1 MDINKHIDWE
11 TLDGQQVQEFIKK
24 TLEGKFGVLYYD
36 SSNNRYIVFADE
48 ENRDKYL
55 ADTTQTTLILGTF
68 DAPFN
73 YSASIALL
81 SPSYAAIPKGKEGNY
96 IQFTFDTVNKQ
107 GQSVGEDVIV
117 TYTITRGAVKTVVT
131 EQYRRGTTVNFNVD
145 KYLDEGTNNIT
156 IGVVGKTTLAAT
168 TVGVTFLVVDLALSD
183 EIDISK
189 VYTAQDDIAQVSFSL
204 SGYGRKIVE
213 WWIDGEQLPFET
225 TDEVVESAVTR
236 TKNIPLSAYGNGV
249 HRLDIRAYTTV
260 EGEKFYTEVL
270 TRDLMFDSGES
281 SVMIA
286 TAYERAN
293 LDTQGIEAVQ
303 YVPCP
308 IRIAVYNP
316 AQLAVTP
323 VNINVGDTQLAQ
335 LGIPN
340 GSEVEYNILMSEPG
354 VYTLVLTSGISYSL
368 PLKVTKTTMSIAEI
382 TESRQL
388 NFRASGRSNNSFDKE
403 TWVDGERSA
412 EITGIAWNR
421 TSGWINNSLV
431 LTSGGKIEFNY
442 APLAV
447 EATAQ
452 GKTIEIEL
460 ASKNVTNDDAVLCD
474 LLNSDDVGLLITASS
489 MTVRS
494 RGGSE
499 LKVRYKSEENIRLTL
514 VINRRSGVTN
524 KGLIFIYVNGI
535 LSGATT
541 IAASDRIQSDALL
554 SFSATDQCEI
564 ALRQVLCYD
573 NALTSDQVLNNYI
586 LYQDSVLAMTSAYNR
601 NDITTDNIFDID
613 KLTAS
618 IPVMLVTGDIPTLEN
633 ATNKD
638 TQIVVDVEYTN
649 LQDPTRS
656 FKMTNAAMRPQGTSS
671 MLYPKKNF
679 RLYTQKLAQTKV
691 YDSAGKEIEDKLYS
705 FKEGA
710 VPVNC
715 WCMKA
720 DFAES
725 SGTHNTGIA
734 RLWQDVLYNAT
745 VDGEYVFRTEAQNKA
760 IANGYP
766 YDVRTTI
773 DGYPILMFYRRTKN
787 DAPIFI
793 GKYNFNNDKSTENVF
808 GFTDIPGFDN
818 SRMQCWE
825 VLNNGDALAL
835 FTDVSDFDT
844 RWDEAFE
851 SRYPDT
857 KTPNT
862 ADLKAFSLWLN
873 GVNGNADAF
882 AIEKWHHMN
891 VYMMAA
897 YYVYLMRFGAVDQ
910 TVKNSMLTSED
921 GSHFYFINYD
931 NDTINGL
938 RNNGVLVFAPDIDR
952 QSLDP
957 EGTEGVYAYAGH
969 DSVLWNMLEGDAEF
983 MEIVAKV
990 DNALYANGLS
1000 YASVIRMFNDEQAA
1014 KWCEKVYNQDAQYKY
1029 VSPYT
1034 DAGKNN
1040 LLMLQGSRVSHRK
1053 WWLSKRFSLYDSK
1066 FVSGDFKNKVLEF
1079 KVVNNTAGGWSFG
1092 ITAGVAMNYGYG
1104 VYNPLETG
1112 VALQAGESHSFNIPE
1127 SLTLNIG
1134 DPVRIYGAMNL
1145 EGVDLSGIMHRLS
1158 NINFSSVY
1166 DEDRGTYLKKVVIGS
1181 SLNENTAM
1189 FNSSISGLSQVKRLE
1204 YLDIQGCKG
1213 LTTLDLSAHEY
1224 FKTLKAYGSGLTSVV
1239 FAPGAPVESIEL
1251 PGSMQAVELK
1261 QLPRLNTLSFETLNN
1276 LLSLTVEGC
1285 PLVTKS
1291 TDLVLDW
1298 LSSKVAD
1305 DSECTLI
1312 LDNIDWKNVSKIVF
1326 KRIAAFKNNG
1336 GKLIL
1341 KGIIHLNEVDQEI
1354 ANLIVAVFGDKVFD
1368 KNNELYITAPDA
1380 IFITG
1385 PSEILGGESTKFT
1398 AVVFS
1403 QNKGTVIYSASGGVS
1418 GSYVIDK
1425 DTGLFTGS
1433 EMLSNQTIIVRAMF
1447 LPDGAAS
1454 GVQASIEVSILARVY
1469 PSTSDTVIVGPS
1481 RIVNEHTD
1489 YTWSSSVNGING
1501 NMTAEWSLTGEITDG
1516 GYAEIVSSNSNA
1528 CRVHLRTN
1536 APIAVVGLLT
1546 LNIYRAFDNVSI
1558 VSITKGIEIKD
1569 DSILITSNSNPAM
1582 MTILY
1587 KAGLAAHET
1596 YMTKNEAALI
1606 TESDFAHSSGMS
1618 IFRYYYNQYFSGQVL
1633 SFDEFEYFSGVTVI
1647 PQDCFNFV
1655 TLDSIKLPPLVTEI
1669 GRSAFAYS
1677 YLKTIKLNEGLS
1689 KIGIYSFLFC
1699 DIETVVIPSTCKI
1712 IEWNAFEFCKKLK
1725 EINFPASLINI
1736 GSAAFKDTALTQVV
1750 FQECESL
1757 TIGKNAFQSIGLVE
1771 VVLAEGITSIGE
1783 YAFADNSIRSLTI
1796 PRTLTEISSYAFKNN
1811 EIETLVLQENLR
1823 IIRVD
1828 AFAYNRLTSIY
1839 IPSTT
1844 ELQGKSCFA
1853 YNDIKSIEVSPDSS
1867 YYYMSNGCLCRKD
1880 APHVYLATY
1889 NATIPDGT
1897 THIYRAWEGNTLV
1910 ESVSIPASVTYID
1923 VAFAGC
1929 VNLKTIMSKCI
1940 SAPTAY
1946 YSFGEKS
1953 YNNFTGQ
1960 NTRDT
1965 GENMLYVPSS
1975 ATGYEDATQA
1985 YGTNQWL
1992 DPLQNAEKCGFTI
2005 SYSL

>member
-1 MDINKHIDWE
+1 MDINKHTDWE

-24 TLEGKFGVLYYD
+24 TFEGKFGVLYYD

-323 VNINVGDTQLAQ
+323 VNINAGDTQLAQ

-368 PLKVTKTTMSIAEI
+368 PLKVTKTTMAIAEI

-412 EITGIAWNR
+412 EVTGIAWNR

-679 RLYTQKLAQTKV
+679 RLYTKKLAQTKV

-1053 WWLSKRFSLYDSK
+1053 WWLSKRFALYDSK

-1145 EGVDLSGIMHRLS
+1145 EGVDLSGVMHRLS

-1166 DEDRGTYLKKVVIGS
+1166 DEDRGTYLKKIVIGS
-1181 SLNENTAM
+1181 SLNENTTM

-1261 QLPRLNTLSFETLNN
+1261 QLPKLNTLSFEALNN

-1291 TDLVLDW
+1291 ADLVLNW

-1312 LDNIDWKNVSKIVF
+1312 LDNIDWKSVSKIVF

-1336 GKLIL
+1336 GHLSL
-1341 KGIIHLNEVDQEI
+1341 KGSIYLATSDQEI
-1354 ANLIVAVFGDKVFD
+1354 ADLIIATFGDKVFD
-1368 KNNELYITAPDA
+1368 KTNELYIYAPDS
-1380 IFITG
+1380 IFLSG
-1385 PSEILGGESTKFT
+1385 PTSIYAGDT
-1398 AVVFS
+1398 AQFAAVIFS
-1403 QNKGTVIYSASGGVS
+1403 QNKGEVKYYAQTSSSGAVFSINQETGKLTTSESYGYTLTITAVHIPTS
-1418 GSYVIDK
+1418 GSAVRMETTLYVNARIYPQNV
-1425 DTGLFTGS
+1425 TLIGS
-1433 EMLSNQTIIVRAMF
+1433 ANINDDI
-1447 LPDGAAS
+1447 
-1454 GVQASIEVSILARVY
+1454 
-1469 PSTSDTVIVGPS
+1469 
-1481 RIVNEHTD
+1481 ND
-1489 YTWSSSVNGING
+1489 YSWTTTTENVNGVMI
-1501 NMTAEWSLTGEITDG
+1501 AEWQLSGELFDG
-1516 GYAEIVSSNSNA
+1516 GYVTIEKSSLTTCRLRRNMKSLEVISGTLTLTLKRKFNNS
-1528 CRVHLRTN
+1528 VLRT
-1536 APIAVVGLLT
+1536 VTKELVL
-1546 LNIYRAFDNVSI
+1546 FD
-1558 VSITKGIEIKD
+1558 D
-1569 DSILITSNSNPAM
+1569 
-1582 MTILY
+1582 TILMTSATNPEVMSVMWQ
-1587 KAGLAAHET
+1587 AGLCANET
-1596 YMTKNEAALI
+1596 YMTKQEAALV
-1606 TESDFAHSSGMS
+1606 TEMDLMVDSTTS
-1618 IFRYYYNQYFSGQVL
+1618 IFRKYGGWYSL
-1633 SFDEFEYFSGVTVI
+1633 KTFDEFEYFTGVTKM
-1647 PQDCFNFV
+1647 PDYLFNG
-1655 TLDSIKLPPLVTEI
+1655 TGLTSIKLPPVTVIGERAFVGCVLTEI
-1669 GRSAFAYS
+1669 
-1677 YLKTIKLNEGLS
+1677 
-1689 KIGIYSFLFC
+1689 
-1699 DIETVVIPSTCKI
+1699 DIPETVISIGDYAFSGQKLGRLTLPPNIQSIEPDAFYACGLTEVIIPDSAKNLRI
-1712 IEWNAFEFCKKLK
+1712 NSNAFGNNMLTSINLPENIYLYGEVFKNNKIK
-1725 EINFPASLINI
+1725 EVYLRAGWHISAGF
-1736 GSAAFKDTALTQVV
+1736 SAAFCYNPLEKIEGEQGRYGDSVIEGNCIIDYVNSTYYEVV
-1750 FQECESL
+1750 QGC
-1757 TIGKNAFQSIGLVE
+1757 KNSVIPERVSSIG
-1771 VVLAEGITSIGE
+1771 AGAFEGIPG
-1783 YAFADNSIRSLTI
+1783 
-1796 PRTLTEISSYAFKNN
+1796 LTEINLSSNINQIGSNAFYGCPDLLRVVLPDTIKELGDVFRECTKLEYVEMGSSITTLGWTFIQCLSLKNILIKALTAPSASGTFGFDNN
-1811 EIETLVLQENLR
+1811 EYAGRN
-1823 IIRVD
+1823 
-1828 AFAYNRLTSIY
+1828 
-1839 IPSTT
+1839 
-1844 ELQGKSCFA
+1844 
-1853 YNDIKSIEVSPDSS
+1853 
-1867 YYYMSNGCLCRKD
+1867 
-1880 APHVYLATY
+1880 TY
-1889 NATIPDGT
+1889 N
-1897 THIYRAWEGNTLV
+1897 
-1910 ESVSIPASVTYID
+1910 
-1923 VAFAGC
+1923 
-1929 VNLKTIMSKCI
+1929 
-1940 SAPTAY
+1940 
-1946 YSFGEKS
+1946 
-1953 YNNFTGQ
+1953 
-1960 NTRDT
+1960 T
-1965 GENMLYVPSS
+1965 GENMLYVPAG
-1975 ATGYEDATQA
+1975 ATGYDTGA
-1985 YGTNQWL
+1985 WL

>member
-1 MDINKHIDWE
+1 MDINKHTDWE
-11 TLDGQQVQEFIKK
+11 ELTGQQVQEFIKK
-24 TLEGKFGVLYYD
+24 ALEGKFGVLYYD

-96 IQFTFDTVNKQ
+96 IQFSFDIVNKQ

-117 TYTITRGAVKTVVT
+117 TYTLTRGAVKTVVT

-270 TRDLMFDSGES
+270 TRDLMFGSGES

-340 GSEVEYNILMSEPG
+340 GSEVEYNILMSDPG
-354 VYTLVLTSGISYSL
+354 EYTLVLTSGISYNL
-368 PLKVTKTTMSIAEI
+368 PLKVAKTTMSIAEI

-921 GSHFYFINYD
+921 GTHFYFINYD

-1181 SLNENTAM
+1181 SLNENTTM

-1251 PGSMQAVELK
+1251 PGSMQALELS
-1261 QLPRLNTLSFETLNN
+1261 QLPRLSLLNIEN
-1276 LLSLTVEGC
+1276 VAGLISVRISGCPSLTNSQNFV
-1285 PLVTKS
+1285 VN
-1291 TDLVLDW
+1291 W
-1298 LSSKVAD
+1298 LANKTTE
-1305 DSECTLI
+1305 DSECSLNLEGI
-1312 LDNIDWKNVSKIVF
+1312 VWRNVSKAVL
-1326 KRIAAFKNNG
+1326 KRLISFKNSG
-1336 GKLIL
+1336 GELAI
-1341 KGIIHLNEVDQEI
+1341 KGEIYLVEADQETADMI
-1354 ANLIVAVFGDKVFD
+1354 TNTFGSQVFD
-1368 KNNELYITAPDA
+1368 KGNELYINAPDS
-1380 IFITG
+1380 IFLSGPDEIYQGDTAQYSAVIFSQHKGTVEYYLEGPYSTIDKNTG
-1385 PSEILGGESTKFT
+1385 LVISTEFSSSFVNRELLLTVIHKPTEGAATTLTKTIVLKPRIYPNSISIVGPVRISEIL
-1398 AVVFS
+1398 
-1403 QNKGTVIYSASGGVS
+1403 TV
-1418 GSYVIDK
+1418 
-1425 DTGLFTGS
+1425 
-1433 EMLSNQTIIVRAMF
+1433 
-1447 LPDGAAS
+1447 
-1454 GVQASIEVSILARVY
+1454 
-1469 PSTSDTVIVGPS
+1469 
-1481 RIVNEHTD
+1481 
-1489 YTWSSSVNGING
+1489 YTWTTNVEGING
-1501 NMTAEWSLTGEITDG
+1501 YMEAEWVLSGALSEG
-1516 GYAEIVSSNSNA
+1516 GYVSIEAADLNTCKLKRLINSND
-1528 CRVHLRTN
+1528 T
-1536 APIAVVGLLT
+1536 IEGTLT
-1546 LNIYRAFDNVSI
+1546 LSIKRKVLGTIAASASLNIVMF
-1558 VSITKGIEIKD
+1558 D
-1569 DSILITSNSNPAM
+1569 DSILMTSISNPEVLS
-1582 MTILY
+1582 ILY
-1587 KAGLAAHET
+1587 AAGLCANET
-1596 YMTKNEAALI
+1596 HMTKDEAALV
-1606 TESDFAHSSGMS
+1606 TEIDLLPPGSSS
-1618 IFRYYYNQYFSGQVL
+1618 IFKSKNIKK
-1633 SFDEFEYFSGVTVI
+1633 FDEFEFFTALNYV
-1647 PQDCFNFV
+1647 PYNCFGYCSKL
-1655 TLDSIKLPPLVTEI
+1655 TSIKLPQNITEI
-1669 GRSAFAYS
+1669 KDFAFTDCS
-1677 YLKTIKLNEGLS
+1677 VLSQVQFNSSLKTIGRDAFKGCKLSSIDLHEGITTVGMFAFS
-1689 KIGIYSFLFC
+1689 SNAIEKIS
-1699 DIETVVIPSTCKI
+1699 IPSTLNSVGIRAFVRNPLQLIDVSASNENFSNFGAGLLVQLSDMSLIAVAHAGNFSLNGVPVASIGDEAFYQSEITELELPESLAKI
-1712 IEWNAFEFCKKLK
+1712 NYQAFMRCTKLK
-1725 EINFPASLINI
+1725 TLLFRSTKAPSLID
-1736 GSAAFKDTALTQVV
+1736 AY
-1750 FQECESL
+1750 
-1757 TIGKNAFQSIGLVE
+1757 SIFG
-1771 VVLAEGITSIGE
+1771 T
-1783 YAFADNSIRSLTI
+1783 N
-1796 PRTLTEISSYAFKNN
+1796 
-1811 EIETLVLQENLR
+1811 
-1823 IIRVD
+1823 
-1828 AFAYNRLTSIY
+1828 
-1839 IPSTT
+1839 
-1844 ELQGKSCFA
+1844 
-1853 YNDIKSIEVSPDSS
+1853 
-1867 YYYMSNGCLCRKD
+1867 YMEWVGRD
-1880 APHVYLATY
+1880 TY
-1889 NATIPDGT
+1889 N
-1897 THIYRAWEGNTLV
+1897 
-1910 ESVSIPASVTYID
+1910 
-1923 VAFAGC
+1923 
-1929 VNLKTIMSKCI
+1929 
-1940 SAPTAY
+1940 
-1946 YSFGEKS
+1946 
-1953 YNNFTGQ
+1953 
-1960 NTRDT
+1960 T
-1965 GENMLYVPSS
+1965 GENMLYVPAG
-1975 ATGYEDATQA
+1975 ATGYDTG
-1985 YGTNQWL
+1985 YWL

>member
-1 MDINKHIDWE
+1 MMDINKHTDWE
-11 TLDGQQVQEFIKK
+11 ELTGQQVQEFIKK
-24 TLEGKFGVLYYD
+24 ALEGKFGVLYYD

-236 TKNIPLSAYGNGV
+236 TKNIQLSAYGNGV

-270 TRDLMFDSGES
+270 TRDLMFSSGES

-286 TAYERAN
+286 TAYKRAN

-354 VYTLVLTSGISYSL
+354 EYTLVLTSGISYNL
-368 PLKVTKTTMSIAEI
+368 PLKVAKTTMSIAEI

-412 EITGIAWNR
+412 DVTGIAWNK

-474 LLNSDDVGLLITASS
+474 LLNSDGVGLLITASS

-554 SFSATDQCEI
+554 SFSATDECEI

-725 SGTHNTGIA
+725 SGTHNTGVA

-818 SRMQCWE
+818 SKMQCWE

-921 GSHFYFINYD
+921 GVHFYFINYD

-952 QSLDP
+952 QSIDP
-957 EGTEGVYAYAGH
+957 EGGDENVYAYAGH

-983 MEIVAKV
+983 MDIVAKV

-1000 YASVIRMFNDEQAA
+1000 YANVVRMFNDEQAA

-1181 SLNENTAM
+1181 SLNENTTM

-1261 QLPRLNTLSFETLNN
+1261 QLPKLNTLSFETLNN

-1291 TDLVLDW
+1291 ADLVLDW

-1312 LDNIDWKNVSKIVF
+1312 LDNIDWKNVSKLVF
-1326 KRIAAFKNNG
+1326 KRIAAFKSNG
-1336 GKLIL
+1336 GKLSL
-1341 KGIIHLNEVDQEI
+1341 KGAIYLSAADQEI
-1354 ANLIVAVFGDKVFD
+1354 ADLIVSTFGDKVFD
-1368 KNNELYITAPDA
+1368 KTNELYIYAPDS
-1380 IFITG
+1380 IFLSG
-1385 PSEILGGESTKFT
+1385 PTSIYAGDTAQFT
-1398 AVVFS
+1398 AVIFS
-1403 QNKGTVIYSASGGVS
+1403 QNKGEVKYYAQTSSSGAVFSINQETGKLTTSESYGYTLTITAVHIPTS
-1418 GSYVIDK
+1418 GSTVRMETTLYVNARIYPQNV
-1425 DTGLFTGS
+1425 TLIGS
-1433 EMLSNQTIIVRAMF
+1433 ANINDDI
-1447 LPDGAAS
+1447 
-1454 GVQASIEVSILARVY
+1454 
-1469 PSTSDTVIVGPS
+1469 
-1481 RIVNEHTD
+1481 ND
-1489 YTWSSSVNGING
+1489 YSWTTTTENVNGV
-1501 NMTAEWSLTGEITDG
+1501 MLAEWQLSGELFDG
-1516 GYAEIVSSNSNA
+1516 GYVTIEESSLTT
-1528 CRVHLRTN
+1528 CRLRRN
-1536 APIAVVGLLT
+1536 MKSLEVISGILT
-1546 LNIYRAFDNVSI
+1546 LTLKRKFNNSVLKTVTKELSLFD
-1558 VSITKGIEIKD
+1558 D
-1569 DSILITSNSNPAM
+1569 
-1582 MTILY
+1582 TILMTSATNPEVLSAMWQ
-1587 KAGLAAHET
+1587 AGLCANET
-1596 YMTKNEAALI
+1596 YMTKQEAALV
-1606 TESDFAHSSGMS
+1606 TEMDLMVDSQTS
-1618 IFRYYYNQYFSGQVL
+1618 IFRKYGGWYSL
-1633 SFDEFEYFSGVTVI
+1633 KTFDEFEYFTGVTKM
-1647 PQDCFNFV
+1647 PDYLFNG
-1655 TLDSIKLPPLVTEI
+1655 TGLTHIKLPPTVT
-1669 GRSAFAYS
+1669 
-1677 YLKTIKLNEGLS
+1677 T
-1689 KIGIYSFLFC
+1689 
-1699 DIETVVIPSTCKI
+1699 
-1712 IEWNAFEFCKKLK
+1712 
-1725 EINFPASLINI
+1725 I
-1736 GSAAFKDTALTQVV
+1736 GSNMFSG
-1750 FQECESL
+1750 C
-1757 TIGKNAFQSIGLVE
+1757 
-1771 VVLAEGITSIGE
+1771 
-1783 YAFADNSIRSLTI
+1783 
-1796 PRTLTEISSYAFKNN
+1796 TLTEIDIPDSVTSIGNSVFNGQKLGRLTLPPNIQSIGSNAFYACGLTEVIIPDSAKNLRINGNAFGNNMLTSINLPENIYLYGEVFKNN
-1811 EIETLVLQENLR
+1811 QIKEVYLRAGWRILAGFSVAFCYNPLEKIEGEQGMFGSSAIEGNCIINYVNSTYYEVIQGCKNSVIPERVSSIGAGAFEGIPDLTEINLSSNINKIGSNAFYGCPDLLRVVLPDAIKELGDTFRGCTKLEYIEMGSSITTLGWTFIECLSLKNIL
-1823 IIRVD
+1823 IK
-1828 AFAYNRLTSIY
+1828 ALTA
-1839 IPSTT
+1839 PSTSGT
-1844 ELQGKSCFA
+1844 FG
-1853 YNDIKSIEVSPDSS
+1853 
-1867 YYYMSNGCLCRKD
+1867 SNNNNYAGRN
-1880 APHVYLATY
+1880 TY
-1889 NATIPDGT
+1889 N
-1897 THIYRAWEGNTLV
+1897 
-1910 ESVSIPASVTYID
+1910 
-1923 VAFAGC
+1923 
-1929 VNLKTIMSKCI
+1929 
-1940 SAPTAY
+1940 
-1946 YSFGEKS
+1946 
-1953 YNNFTGQ
+1953 
-1960 NTRDT
+1960 T
-1965 GENMLYVPSS
+1965 GENMLYVPAG
-1975 ATGYEDATQA
+1975 ATGYDTGA
-1985 YGTNQWL
+1985 WL

>member
-1 MDINKHIDWE
+1 MDINKHTDWE
-11 TLDGQQVQEFIKK
+11 ELTGQQVQEFIKK
-24 TLEGKFGVLYYD
+24 ALEGKFGVLYYD

-117 TYTITRGAVKTVVT
+117 TYTLTRGAVKTVVT

-270 TRDLMFDSGES
+270 TRDLMFGSGES

-354 VYTLVLTSGISYSL
+354 EYTLVLTSGISYNL
-368 PLKVTKTTMSIAEI
+368 PLKVAKTTMAIAEI

-412 EITGIAWNR
+412 EITGIAWNK

-554 SFSATDQCEI
+554 SFSATDECEI

-921 GSHFYFINYD
+921 GTHFYFINYD

-1181 SLNENTAM
+1181 SLNENTTM

-1261 QLPRLNTLSFETLNN
+1261 QLPKLNTLSFETLNN

-1291 TDLVLDW
+1291 ADLVLDW

-1312 LDNIDWKNVSKIVF
+1312 LDNIDWRNVSKLIF
-1326 KRIAAFKNNG
+1326 KRIATFKSNG
-1336 GKLIL
+1336 GKVSL
-1341 KGIIHLNEVDQEI
+1341 KGAIYLSAADQEI
-1354 ANLIVAVFGDKVFD
+1354 ADLIVSTFGDKVFD
-1368 KNNELYITAPDA
+1368 KTNELYIYAPDS
-1380 IFITG
+1380 IFLSG
-1385 PSEILGGESTKFT
+1385 PTSIYAGDTAQFT
-1398 AVVFS
+1398 AVIFS
-1403 QNKGTVIYSASGGVS
+1403 QNKGEVKYYAQTSSSRAVFSINQETGKLTTSESYGYTLTITAVHIPTS
-1418 GSYVIDK
+1418 GSTVRMETTLYV
-1425 DTGLFTGS
+1425 
-1433 EMLSNQTIIVRAMF
+1433 N
-1447 LPDGAAS
+1447 
-1454 GVQASIEVSILARVY
+1454 ARIY
-1469 PSTSDTVIVGPS
+1469 PQNVTLIGPAN
-1481 RIVNEHTD
+1481 INDDIND
-1489 YTWSSSVNGING
+1489 YSWTTTTENVNGVMI
-1501 NMTAEWSLTGEITDG
+1501 AEWQLSGELFDG
-1516 GYAEIVSSNSNA
+1516 GYVTIEESSLTTCRLRRNMNSLE
-1528 CRVHLRTN
+1528 VISGT
-1536 APIAVVGLLT
+1536 LT
-1546 LNIYRAFDNVSI
+1546 LTLKRKFNNSVLKTVTKELSLFD
-1558 VSITKGIEIKD
+1558 D
-1569 DSILITSNSNPAM
+1569 
-1582 MTILY
+1582 TILMTSATNPEVLSIMWQ
-1587 KAGLAAHET
+1587 AGLCANET
-1596 YMTKNEAALI
+1596 YMTKQEAALV
-1606 TESDFAHSSGMS
+1606 TEMDLMVDSQTS
-1618 IFRYYYNQYFSGQVL
+1618 IFRKYGGWYSL
-1633 SFDEFEYFSGVTVI
+1633 KTFDEFEYFTGVAKM
-1647 PQDCFNFV
+1647 PDYLFNG
-1655 TLDSIKLPPLVTEI
+1655 TGLTHIKLPPTVT
-1669 GRSAFAYS
+1669 
-1677 YLKTIKLNEGLS
+1677 
-1689 KIGIYSFLFC
+1689 KIGSNMF
-1699 DIETVVIPSTCKI
+1699 SGCK
-1712 IEWNAFEFCKKLK
+1712 
-1725 EINFPASLINI
+1725 
-1736 GSAAFKDTALTQVV
+1736 
-1750 FQECESL
+1750 
-1757 TIGKNAFQSIGLVE
+1757 
-1771 VVLAEGITSIGE
+1771 
-1783 YAFADNSIRSLTI
+1783 
-1796 PRTLTEISSYAFKNN
+1796 LTEIDIPDSVISIGDNAFNAQKLRRLTLPPNIQQIGSGAFYGCELTEVIIPDSAKNLRITSNAFANNLLTSINLPENIYLYGEVFKNN
-1811 EIETLVLQENLR
+1811 
-1823 IIRVD
+1823 
-1828 AFAYNRLTSIY
+1828 
-1839 IPSTT
+1839 
-1844 ELQGKSCFA
+1844 K
-1853 YNDIKSIEVSPDSS
+1853 IKE
-1867 YYYMSNGCLCRKD
+1867 
-1880 APHVYLATY
+1880 VYLRAGWNISESFSVAFCYNPLEKIEGEQGLYEGSVIEGNCIIKLVNRTYYEVTQGCKNSVIPERVSSIGAGAFEGISGLPEINLSSNINKIGGKAFYGCTDLLRVVLPDAIKELGDVFGNCAKLEHIEMGSNITTLGWTFIECLSLKNILIKALTAPSASGTFGFDNNQYAGRNTY
-1889 NATIPDGT
+1889 N
-1897 THIYRAWEGNTLV
+1897 
-1910 ESVSIPASVTYID
+1910 
-1923 VAFAGC
+1923 
-1929 VNLKTIMSKCI
+1929 
-1940 SAPTAY
+1940 
-1946 YSFGEKS
+1946 
-1953 YNNFTGQ
+1953 
-1960 NTRDT
+1960 T
-1965 GENMLYVPSS
+1965 GENMLYVPAG
-1975 ATGYEDATQA
+1975 ATGYDT
-1985 YGTNQWL
+1985 GDWL

>member
-1 MDINKHIDWE
+1 MDINKHTDWE

-24 TLEGKFGVLYYD
+24 TFEGKFGVLYYD

-236 TKNIPLSAYGNGV
+236 TKNIQLSAYGNGV

-270 TRDLMFDSGES
+270 TRDLIFDAGES

-286 TAYERAN
+286 TAYERAH
-293 LDTQGIEAVQ
+293 LDTLGIEAVQ

-323 VNINVGDTQLAQ
+323 VNINVAETQLAQ

-340 GSEVEYNILMSEPG
+340 GSEVQYNILMSEPG
-354 VYTLVLTSGISYSL
+354 NYALLLNSGGVSYNL
-368 PLKVTKTTMSIAEI
+368 PLRVSKTTMSIAEI
-382 TESRQL
+382 TESRRL

-787 DAPIFI
+787 DTPIFI

-1181 SLNENTAM
+1181 SLNENTTM

-1251 PGSMQAVELK
+1251 PGSMQAVELR

-1291 TDLVLDW
+1291 ADLVLNW

-1312 LDNIDWKNVSKIVF
+1312 LDNIDWKSVSKIVF

-1336 GKLIL
+1336 GHLSL
-1341 KGIIHLNEVDQEI
+1341 KGSIYLATADQEI
-1354 ANLIVAVFGDKVFD
+1354 ADLIIATFGDKVFD
-1368 KNNELYITAPDA
+1368 KKNELYIYAPDS
-1380 IFITG
+1380 IFLSG
-1385 PSEILGGESTKFT
+1385 PTSMLEGENAKFT

-1403 QNKGTVIYSASGGVS
+1403 QNKGTIKYYVSESDSDYLSINQETGELITEEGLGRKTLKITAVHTPTSGVS
-1418 GSYVIDK
+1418 TQMSVYVNVWER
-1425 DTGLFTGS
+1425 T
-1433 EMLSNQTIIVRAMF
+1433 
-1447 LPDGAAS
+1447 
-1454 GVQASIEVSILARVY
+1454 Y
-1469 PSTSDTVIVGPS
+1469 PSNLTIQGNSAITQETTCYS
-1481 RIVNEHTD
+1481 
-1489 YTWSSSVNGING
+1489 WSTTTENING
-1501 NMTAEWSLTGEITDG
+1501 EMTAEWLLSGNLLDG
-1516 GYAEIVSSNSNA
+1516 GYVVVKSSSLESCQLLRLINSMDIIEGT
-1528 CRVHLRTN
+1528 LS
-1536 APIAVVGLLT
+1536 LT
-1546 LNIYRAFDNVSI
+1546 LKKKYNGAII
-1558 VSITKGIEIKD
+1558 VTASKALTMID
-1569 DSILITSNSNPAM
+1569 DSILMTSVSNPKI
-1582 MTILY
+1582 MTVMY
-1587 KAGLAAHET
+1587 KAGLCANET
-1596 YMTKNEAALI
+1596 YMTKDEALLV
-1606 TESDFAHSSGMS
+1606 TDLDLMVDSTTS
-1618 IFRYYYNQYFSGQVL
+1618 IFKKYLGLYKME
-1633 SFDEFEYFSGVTVI
+1633 SFDEFEFFTGVTKI
-1647 PQDCFNFV
+1647 PDECFREMGAK
-1655 TLDSIKLPPLVTEI
+1655 SIKIPP
-1669 GRSAFAYS
+1669 
-1677 YLKTIKLNEGLS
+1677 
-1689 KIGIYSFLFC
+1689 
-1699 DIETVVIPSTCKI
+1699 
-1712 IEWNAFEFCKKLK
+1712 
-1725 EINFPASLINI
+1725 
-1736 GSAAFKDTALTQVV
+1736 
-1750 FQECESL
+1750 
-1757 TIGKNAFQSIGLVE
+1757 
-1771 VVLAEGITSIGE
+1771 
-1783 YAFADNSIRSLTI
+1783 
-1796 PRTLTEISSYAFKNN
+1796 
-1811 EIETLVLQENLR
+1811 
-1823 IIRVD
+1823 
-1828 AFAYNRLTSIY
+1828 
-1839 IPSTT
+1839 
-1844 ELQGKSCFA
+1844 
-1853 YNDIKSIEVSPDSS
+1853 
-1867 YYYMSNGCLCRKD
+1867 
-1880 APHVYLATY
+1880 
-1889 NATIPDGT
+1889 
-1897 THIYRAWEGNTLV
+1897 
-1910 ESVSIPASVTYID
+1910 SVTYIGVRSMQSNYFTSIDIPAGVTAIDDRAFIGCSSLKQLTLHEGLKHIGSYAFGSCSQLEELSIPSTVSYISDSAFRSCRFRKID
-1923 VAFAGC
+1923 VAPA
-1929 VNLKTIMSKCI
+1929 NS
-1940 SAPTAY
+1940 SY
-1946 YSFGEKS
+1946 YTLGYNVIIEKS
-1953 YNNFTGQ
+1953 SQMLILGTSEGIIPEGVTKIAEYVFYNLELTQVEIPATLTRIEAYVFEGCKSLKAIIAKGKTAAAIVYPGCFGRSGDTTMYTGR
-1960 NTRDT
+1960 NTYNT
-1965 GENMLYVPSS
+1965 GENMLYVPAG
-1975 ATGYEDATQA
+1975 ATGYDTG
-1985 YGTNQWL
+1985 YWL

>member
-1 MDINKHIDWE
+1 MYINKHIDWE

-24 TLEGKFGVLYYD
+24 TFEGKFGVLYYD

-368 PLKVTKTTMSIAEI
+368 PLKVTKTAMAIAEI

-921 GSHFYFINYD
+921 GTHFYFINYD

-1166 DEDRGTYLKKVVIGS
+1166 DEDRGTYLKKIVIGS
-1181 SLNENTAM
+1181 SLNENTTM

-1261 QLPRLNTLSFETLNN
+1261 QLPRLNTLSFEALNS

-1291 TDLVLDW
+1291 ADLVLNW

-1305 DSECTLI
+1305 DSECTLV
-1312 LDNIDWKNVSKIVF
+1312 LDNIDWKSVSKIVF

-1336 GKLIL
+1336 GHLSL
-1341 KGIIHLNEVDQEI
+1341 KGSIYLTTADQEI
-1354 ANLIVAVFGDKVFD
+1354 ADLIIATFGDKVFD
-1368 KNNELYITAPDA
+1368 KTNELYIYAPDS
-1380 IFITG
+1380 IFLSG
-1385 PSEILGGESTKFT
+1385 PTSIYAGDTAQFT
-1398 AVVFS
+1398 AVIFS
-1403 QNKGTVIYSASGGVS
+1403 QNKGEVKYYAQTSSSGAVFSINQETGKLTTSESYGYTLTITAVHIPTS
-1418 GSYVIDK
+1418 GSTVRMETTLYVK
-1425 DTGLFTGS
+1425 
-1433 EMLSNQTIIVRAMF
+1433 
-1447 LPDGAAS
+1447 
-1454 GVQASIEVSILARVY
+1454 ARIY
-1469 PSTSDTVIVGPS
+1469 PRNVTLIGPAN
-1481 RIVNEHTD
+1481 INDDIND
-1489 YTWSSSVNGING
+1489 YSWTTTTENVNGVMI
-1501 NMTAEWSLTGEITDG
+1501 AEWQLSGELFDG
-1516 GYAEIVSSNSNA
+1516 GYVTIEKSSLTT
-1528 CRVHLRTN
+1528 CRLRRNMKSLEVISGT
-1536 APIAVVGLLT
+1536 LT
-1546 LNIYRAFDNVSI
+1546 LTLKRKFDNSVLKT
-1558 VSITKGIEIKD
+1558 VTKELSLFD
-1569 DSILITSNSNPAM
+1569 D
-1582 MTILY
+1582 TILMTSATNPEVMSIMWQ
-1587 KAGLAAHET
+1587 AGLCANET
-1596 YMTKNEAALI
+1596 HMTKQEAALV
-1606 TESDFAHSSGMS
+1606 TEMDLMVNSQTS
-1618 IFRYYYNQYFSGQVL
+1618 IFKYKKL
-1633 SFDEFEYFSGVTVI
+1633 KTFDEFEYFTGVAKV
-1647 PQDCFNFV
+1647 PAYLFNS
-1655 TLDSIKLPPLVTEI
+1655 TGLTSIKLPPVTVIGERAFVGCVLTEI
-1669 GRSAFAYS
+1669 DIPETVISIGDYAFSTQQNLGRLTLPPNIQSIGSYAFYNCSLTELVIPDSATRLSIYSETFANNKITEINLPENIDLGNACFANNQIKNVYMPKGWQCGNAPFCGNPLEKIEGENGYLSGMSIEGNCIIGMSYS
-1677 YLKTIKLNEGLS
+1677 TVNGVSGDYYYVKQGCKNSVIPEKAAVMGHDAFRSCSGLTNLTLGENIKKIDARAFYGCPDLLRAVLPDTIQSLDDAFRECTKLEYIEMGSDITTLNTTFIQCLALKTI
-1689 KIGIYSFLFC
+1689 
-1699 DIETVVIPSTCKI
+1699 I
-1712 IEWNAFEFCKKLK
+1712 IK
-1725 EINFPASLINI
+1725 
-1736 GSAAFKDTALTQVV
+1736 
-1750 FQECESL
+1750 
-1757 TIGKNAFQSIGLVE
+1757 
-1771 VVLAEGITSIGE
+1771 
-1783 YAFADNSIRSLTI
+1783 
-1796 PRTLTEISSYAFKNN
+1796 
-1811 EIETLVLQENLR
+1811 
-1823 IIRVD
+1823 
-1828 AFAYNRLTSIY
+1828 
-1839 IPSTT
+1839 
-1844 ELQGKSCFA
+1844 
-1853 YNDIKSIEVSPDSS
+1853 
-1867 YYYMSNGCLCRKD
+1867 
-1880 APHVYLATY
+1880 
-1889 NATIPDGT
+1889 
-1897 THIYRAWEGNTLV
+1897 
-1910 ESVSIPASVTYID
+1910 
-1923 VAFAGC
+1923 
-1929 VNLKTIMSKCI
+1929 
-1940 SAPTAY
+1940 APTAPSHY
-1946 YSFGEKS
+1946 HPFGS
-1953 YNNFTGQ
+1953 NNSQYAGRNTYN
-1960 NTRDT
+1960 T
-1965 GENMLYVPSS
+1965 GENMLYVPAG
-1975 ATGYEDATQA
+1975 ATGYDTGE
-1985 YGTNQWL
+1985 WF
-1992 DPLQNAEKCGFTI
+1992 DPLQNPEKCGFTI